1 MSENRYTVDYKNGE
15 LIYKQGTKSTHV
27 ISFVSG
33 LAQVVHSDNGS
44 NSLVL
49 RLIKPPEFITG
60 LGVFFDDFHHYS
72 VSTLK
77 QSRVCFINI
86 SVFQELLEENKE
98 FLRAFIGEQNKNHIS
113 TLNKLISRNQKNRE
127 GRLAENILYLAN
139 DIYESQNFKFEF
151 SKQLIADMT
160 GMTRVSVFSVLKSF
174 HKDGL
179 IDLSNGDL
187 KILEPDR
194 LKEISL
200 LG

>member
-1 MSENRYTVDYKNGE
+1 MSCCDDIGCLNCDYKSSIFNSLTESQLKYMSENRYTVDYKNGE

-86 SVFQELLEENKE
+86 
-98 FLRAFIGEQNKNHIS
+98 
-113 TLNKLISRNQKNRE
+113 
-127 GRLAENILYLAN
+127 
-139 DIYESQNFKFEF
+139 
-151 SKQLIADMT
+151 
-160 GMTRVSVFSVLKSF
+160 
-174 HKDGL
+174 
-179 IDLSNGDL
+179 
-187 KILEPDR
+187 
-194 LKEISL
+194 
-200 LG
+200 